1 MLYRTHNCGELRISN
16 CNKKVILSGW
26 VNKIRIM
33 KNYYFID
40 IRDFY
45 GITQLLIKKN
55 KIKVKI
61 KNEYVIRIKGI
72 VVKRKYIN
80 KKISTG
86 DIEILVKK
94 IYIINKSDN
103 LPIFIDKNYKYN
115 NKKLLLKY
123 RYLYLRNLEIKNNL
137 IIKSKIL
144 NIIRNFFIKNNFLEI
159 ETPFLVKS
167 TSEGS
172 RDFIIPYRKKHGLF
186 YSLPQSPQTFKQL
199 LMIGGIDKYYQIVKC
214 FRDED
219 LRKDRQPEFL
229 QLDIE
234 MSFVNIKKIIYII
247 KKFIKYLLY
256 KLYNIKFINIKKFT
270 YKKIIKLYNTD
281 KPDLRYK
288 IFNIFIKKKYIIN
301 KYNKKYK
308 IFSLILPNYFNII
321 NVNINDLIFLLSKYF
336 KKKHIL
342 IFDFKNKININKI
355 NIFKF
360 KKYIYKIIYKNLF
373 SKYDILLI
381 LIISRKYKYKN
392 IYNIIKK
399 KINNFL
405 LKSKYNKNIYIPLL
419 IYNYPLFKYNLNNKK
434 YESFH
439 HPFTKPK
446 KNINN
451 IKKLYKIKAESYDL
465 IINGLEIGS
474 GSIRI
479 DNYNLQRKIFLLL
492 GLSNKEIDNNFGFFL
507 NSLKYGTPPH
517 GGIGIGIDRL
527 ILSLLNKKDIKDVIA
542 FPKNFN
548 SKDLMIKSPSKI
560 DKYKLLELG
569 ININKKK

>member
-199 LMIGGIDKYYQIVKC
+199 LMRGGID
-214 FRDED
+214 
-219 LRKDRQPEFL
+219 
-229 QLDIE
+229 
-234 MSFVNIKKIIYII
+234 
-247 KKFIKYLLY
+247 
-256 KLYNIKFINIKKFT
+256 
-270 YKKIIKLYNTD
+270 
-281 KPDLRYK
+281 
-288 IFNIFIKKKYIIN
+288 
-301 KYNKKYK
+301 
-308 IFSLILPNYFNII
+308 
-321 NVNINDLIFLLSKYF
+321 
-336 KKKHIL
+336 
-342 IFDFKNKININKI
+342 
-355 NIFKF
+355 
-360 KKYIYKIIYKNLF
+360 
-373 SKYDILLI
+373 
-381 LIISRKYKYKN
+381 
-392 IYNIIKK
+392 
-399 KINNFL
+399 
-405 LKSKYNKNIYIPLL
+405 
-419 IYNYPLFKYNLNNKK
+419 
-434 YESFH
+434 
-439 HPFTKPK
+439 
-446 KNINN
+446 
-451 IKKLYKIKAESYDL
+451 
-465 IINGLEIGS
+465 
-474 GSIRI
+474 
-479 DNYNLQRKIFLLL
+479 
-492 GLSNKEIDNNFGFFL
+492 
-507 NSLKYGTPPH
+507 
-517 GGIGIGIDRL
+517 
-527 ILSLLNKKDIKDVIA
+527 
-542 FPKNFN
+542 
-548 SKDLMIKSPSKI
+548 
-560 DKYKLLELG
+560 
-569 ININKKK
+569 